1 MSVLNKSC
9 QLQII
14 LEEKNNKKYNNIA
27 GIMSLPRGSQITGLN
42 NTYYFDMEDAE
53 TWENFIKIPNWI
65 QEKIKKAE
73 NLESTGFDKYIKE
86 YDEMIKEQ
94 QGKQEEN
101 TIRNDTE
108 IIAPDDD
115 LPF

>member
-1 MSVLNKSC
+1 
-9 QLQII
+9 
-14 LEEKNNKKYNNIA
+14 
-27 GIMSLPRGSQITGLN
+27 
-42 NTYYFDMEDAE
+42 
-53 TWENFIKIPNWI
+53 
-65 QEKIKKAE
+65 
-73 NLESTGFDKYIKE
+73 
-86 YDEMIKEQ
+86 MIKEQ